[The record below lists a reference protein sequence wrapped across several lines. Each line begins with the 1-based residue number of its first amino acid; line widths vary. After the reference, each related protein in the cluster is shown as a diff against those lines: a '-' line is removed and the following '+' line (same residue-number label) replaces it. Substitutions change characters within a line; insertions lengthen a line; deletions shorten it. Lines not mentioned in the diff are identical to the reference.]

1 MIFLHA
7 ALTIK
12 KYRIE
17 GDSKIYKS
25 VEPIFSELIELP
37 ISKMQADAKSLVVGT
52 FGLRYK

>member
-12 KYRIE
+12 KYRIDC
-17 GDSKIYKS
+17 DSKIYKS

-37 ISKMQADAKSLVVGT
+37 ISKMQGDAKSLVVGT
-52 FGLRYK
+52 FGIRYE